1 MNKRLKKTLLIL
13 GSILLS
19 GSVIALP
26 FSLLSINS
34 NSIVIGNF
42 QSYMS
47 PTVMENLSKEYNINW
62 QYYSSNAEI
71 PTYIQN
77 KTLDLAVAT
86 NNMVGQ
92 LIVQD
97 SIQPI
102 EWERFGLIN
111 PKTNMIITD
120 YSELENFVTPIT
132 WSLCEIIGQSIGINN
147 LLEYCIPYFCQDL
160 VFGYNGKQID
170 DERMNENSNFQNIFS
185 YITDINI
192 KNNRF
197 LSGNSSVMMIKDA
210 RTVFDVCNLIN
221 EKDINPIN
229 ATISKDNKNNIES
242 PTIDQMDQIYNTI
255 LNYYNPIGN
264 KNTITFNSDSNI
276 VLNKFANNEING
288 AFFYN
293 GDAIYSLMGG
303 DNVSIADDYTVEE
316 INEWTSNKH
325 MIIPNQNNNFIAM
338 DAFVINKSL
347 DDSKKDDV
355 YNIIKSISFDFNYND
370 VDENDDYV
378 SLTMQN
384 FDYVNYTPCYIDLYD
399 YVIND
404 YFKECF
410 PNNPNLSSLL
420 EKLISID
427 NIVLTKENIELP
439 INNLADSNMNIAFTT
454 FIDKI

>member
-19 GSVIALP
+19 GSFIALP
-26 FSLLSINS
+26 FSLLSINT

-86 NNMVGQ
+86 NNMVAQ

-111 PKTNMIITD
+111 PKTNKIITD
-120 YSELENFVTPIT
+120 YSELENFVTPIM
-132 WSLCEIIGQSIGINN
+132 WSLCEIIGKSIGINN

-170 DERMNENSNFQNIFS
+170 DERMDENSNFQNIFS

-210 RTVFDVCNLIN
+210 RTVFDVCNLMTN
-221 EKDINPIN
+221 DDINPTG
-229 ATISKDNKNNIES
+229 ALISKDKKNNMTS
-242 PTIDQMDQIYNTI
+242 PTISEMDKIYNKI
-255 LNYYNPIGN
+255 WDYYNPIAN
-264 KNTITFNSDSNI
+264 KNTITFNSDSNVI
-276 VLNKFANNEING
+276 LNKFANNEING

-293 GDAIYSLMGG
+293 GDAIYSLIGG
-303 DNVSIADDYTVEE
+303 DNISIDEYSSDQ
-316 INEWTSNKH
+316 INEWVNNKH
-325 MIIPNQNNNFIAM
+325 IIIPSGINNFIAM

-347 DDSKKDDV
+347 DSSKKDDV
-355 YNIIKSISFDFNYND
+355 YEIIKNISLDFNNKNVDQND
-370 VDENDDYV
+370 EYE
-378 SLTMQN
+378 SLTLQN
-384 FDYVNYTPCYIDLYD
+384 FDYVNYTSCYIDLYN
-399 YVIND
+399 YVVND

-410 PNNPNLSSLL
+410 PENPNLSSLL
-420 EKLISID
+420 ERLISID
-427 NIVLTKENIELP
+427 NIILTPQNLELP

>member
-1 MNKRLKKTLLIL
+1 MNKRLKKLLLIL

-26 FSLLSINS
+26 FSLLSINT

-102 EWERFGLIN
+102 EWEKFGLIN
-111 PKTNMIITD
+111 PKTNKIITD
-120 YSELENFVTPIT
+120 YSELENLVTPIT
-132 WSLCEIIGQSIGINN
+132 WSLCEIIGKSIGINN

-170 DERMNENSNFQNIFS
+170 DERMNENSNFQKIFS

-210 RTVFDVCNLIN
+210 RTVFDVCNLMKN
-221 EKDINPIN
+221 DDINPIN

-242 PTIDQMDQIYNTI
+242 PSIDQMDQIYSII
-255 LNYYNPIGN
+255 LNYYNPIDN

-303 DNVSIADDYTVEE
+303 DNISIADDYTVEE

-347 DDSKKDDV
+347 DSSKKDDV
-355 YNIIKSISFDFNYND
+355 YEIIKNISLDFNNKNVDQND
-370 VDENDDYV
+370 EYE

-384 FDYVNYTPCYIDLYD
+384 FDYVNYTPCYIDLYN
-399 YVIND
+399 YVVND

-410 PNNPNLSSLL
+410 PDNPNLSSLL

-427 NIVLTKENIELP
+427 DIILTPQNLELP